1 MPADKYTAV
10 WVSHSSM
17 GDFLKCPRA
26 YFLHNVYKDP
36 KDRRKITIASPALSL
51 GSAVHEVVEGLANFP
66 ADKRF
71 DRDLLADFKIA
82 WKKVSGKKG
91 GFTSAEQEEDYFKR
105 GEAMIARVAKNPG
118 PLLKKTVKLKAGHN
132 DMPPNFYLSEEDN
145 IILCG
150 KIDWLEYEDATDTI
164 RVLDFKTGKHDED
177 GESLQLPIYAL
188 LLDKLQKRKVTGAG
202 YWYLDRDDEVKPV
215 ALPDLSSAFEK
226 VLAVAKKV
234 KQAREKGEFLC
245 PKGEKGCFACRP
257 YEKIIAGEAELIGVG
272 EYNQTVY
279 LIP

>member
-1 MPADKYTAV
+1 MAPDKYTAV

-26 YFLHNVYKDP
+26 YFLHNIYRDP

-66 ADKRF
+66 AEKRF
-71 DRDLLADFKIA
+71 NRDLLADFKHA
-82 WKKVSGKKG
+82 WQKVSGKKG
-91 GFTSAEQEEDYFKR
+91 GFVSADEEAEYFKR
-105 GEAMIARVAKNPG
+105 GEAMVRRVAEHPG
-118 PLLKKTVKLKAGHN
+118 PLRNKTVKLKAGHN

-150 KIDWLEYEDATDTI
+150 KIDWLEYNEVDDSV
-164 RVLDFKTGKHDED
+164 RVLDFKTGKNDED

-188 LLDKLQKRKVTGAG
+188 LLNKLQKRKVSGAG
-202 YWYLDRDDEVKPV
+202 YWYLDRDDEVKSV
-215 ALPDLSSAFEK
+215 TLPDLTEAFEK
-226 VLAVAKKV
+226 VLTVAKKV
-234 KQAREKGEFLC
+234 KQAREKNEFVC

-257 YEKIIAGEAELIGVG
+257 YEKIIRGEAELIGVG

-279 LIP
+279 MVR